1 MFWFRLFVRY
11 FDFLDTFDILE
22 SLNIEISMLFSVLL
36 NESSYLKE
44 LFLFLISLLVF
55 IYFEVLGS
63 KFKFR
68 MVSRVSFMDVWAGVC
83 YN

>member
-1 MFWFRLFVRY
+1 MFFVRY

-36 NESSYLKE
+36 NKSSYLKE
-44 LFLFLISLLVF
+44 LFLFLVSLLVF
-55 IYFEVLGS
+55 IYFEGLGS

-68 MVSRVSFMDVWAGVC
+68 MVSRVSLMDVWAGVC